1 MNKSAKILKPR
12 VVNAA
17 QVYQFYQELKM
28 SEEFVKEANCY
39 LYVGEL
45 LVETGA
51 LHELEHYLCYPG
63 TTIFQTTSST
73 EARAILENNN
83 IVAIVIDQYLPFC
96 SGLEL
101 MRWLHS
107 FAYVPTIIVGRREEN
122 HDTEAVVALEA
133 GAADAVDAGISAREL
148 AARVKACTRKYL
160 HTTSEATLGPVPPD
174 SGVARRTAKVPLY
187 FAPEWR
193 RLYFSD
199 ATRAVLQVKEAEL
212 MALLITKHPA
222 FIDREEISQSI
233 FHVPWNPNDRRIDN
247 LISKLR
253 KIVDATH
260 SENSDSIIETVRNEG
275 HRLRSP
281 IALIPGAGNIGFK
294 PTQTHGLSR
303 R

>member
-1 MNKSAKILKPR
+1 
-12 VVNAA
+12 
-17 QVYQFYQELKM
+17 M

-39 LYVGEL
+39 LYIGDV

-51 LHELEHYLCYPG
+51 LHELENYLCYPG
-63 TTIFQTTSST
+63 ATIFHTTSST
-73 EARAILENNN
+73 EARAIVENNN
-83 IVAIVIDQYLPFC
+83 IVAIVLDQQLPFC

-107 FAYVPTIIVGRREEN
+107 FAYIPTIIIGRKTQA

-133 GAADAVDAGISAREL
+133 GAADAVNASISAREL

-160 HTTSEATLGPVPPD
+160 HATNEPSMGPYPPD
-174 SGVARRTAKVPLY
+174 SSVSRRTTKVPLY

-199 ATRAVLQVKEAEL
+199 ATRAVLHVKEAEL

-233 FHVPWNPNDRRIDN
+233 FHVTWNPNDRRIDN

-260 SENSDSIIETVRNEG
+260 SENGDSIIETVRNEG
-275 HRLRSP
+275 YRLRSP
-281 IALIPGAGNIGFK
+281 IALIPGGSNMSYARNR
-294 PTQTHGLSR
+294 PDELPR
-303 R
+303 RIRD